1 MSEEKRGAPE
11 GNGNAVKHDLFSDRE
26 KLFNRLSD
34 AEQRLVVDIS
44 TDLLKKCS
52 EEIGAYERE
61 AIRNIAVDAVK
72 RNRANE
78 YIMAEDLIKSDSE
91 GAEKANKAYSRLVRD
106 TTRELE
112 KLGLLD
118 DGPAMTQA
126 ENTGSWMDAVSD
138 AKDDVGASRD
148 ESETSVPGNESSIHD
163 DVEDDE

>member
-11 GNGNAVKHDLFSDRE
+11 GNGNAVKHDLFSERE

-44 TDLLKKCS
+44 TDLLKKCT

-78 YIMAEDLIKSDSE
+78 YIITEELIRDGDDSAET
-91 GAEKANKAYSRLVRD
+91 ANKNYSRLVKD

-112 KLGLLD
+112 KLGLFE

-126 ENTGSWMDAVSD
+126 ENTGSWMDAIED
-138 AKDDVGASRD
+138 AKDD
-148 ESETSVPGNESSIHD
+148 I
-163 DVEDDE
+163 EDDE